1 MKSYKNIN
9 DPQRSFVTAYV
20 EKHSKKNHFF
30 NEVKELIDWAEID
43 RELKKVYT
51 KGLSEKGAK
60 AYNPLL
66 LFKMLLISRWY
77 DLSDAQTEIMVNDSL
92 SAMKF
97 CNLRIEDSIPGY
109 STLSRFKK
117 DLKENGFCDKL
128 IEMINRQLAGHGLK
142 VRKGKAVVD
151 ARLNKIRTKKSK

>member
-30 NEVKELIDWAEID
+30 NEVKKLIDWKEID

-66 LFKMLLISRWY
+66 LFRMLLISEWY
-77 DLSDAQTEIMVNDSL
+77 DLSDAQTETMVNDSL

-97 CNLRIEDSIPGY
+97 CNLRIEDSIPGH
-109 STLSRFKK
+109 STLGRFKR
-117 DLKENGFCDKL
+117 DLKDSGVCDNL
-128 IEMINRQLAGHGLK
+128 LEMINRQLAAHQVK

-151 ARLNKIRTKKSK
+151 ARLTKVRSKKKK

>member
-20 EKHSKKNHFF
+20 EKHSQKNHFF
-30 NEVKELIDWAEID
+30 NEVKKLIDWKEID

-66 LFKMLLISRWY
+66 LFKMLLISKWY

-97 CNLRIEDSIPGY
+97 CNLRIEDSIPGH
-109 STLSRFKK
+109 STLSRFKR
-117 DLKENGFCDKL
+117 DLKETGVCDNL
-128 IEMINRQLAGHGLK
+128 LDMINRQLADHQVK

-151 ARLNKIRTKKSK
+151 ARLTKIRSKKAK

>member
-30 NEVKELIDWAEID
+30 NQVKELIDWEELN

-97 CNLRIEDSIPGY
+97 CNLRIEDSIPGH

-117 DLKENGFCDKL
+117 DLKKNDFCDQL
-128 IEMINRQLAGHGLK
+128 IEMINRQLAEHGVK

-151 ARLNKIRTKKSK
+151 ARLNKIRSKKSK